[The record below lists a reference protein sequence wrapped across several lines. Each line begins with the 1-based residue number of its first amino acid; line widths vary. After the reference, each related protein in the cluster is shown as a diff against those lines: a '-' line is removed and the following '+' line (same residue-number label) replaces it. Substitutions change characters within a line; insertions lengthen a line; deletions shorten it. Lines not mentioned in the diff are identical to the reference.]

1 MKRLLKILLSLL
13 LGIISLLLIAIL
25 IIVFVIDLNNYKP
38 QITEL
43 VEDTIGRT
51 LTIDGDI
58 GLTFYPWI
66 GLNLGKVSLGNAAG
80 FEEPEF
86 AKIKQAQVLIK
97 LIPLFKKQVQVDTV
111 LLEGAE
117 ITLTRKS
124 DGTTNWDDLAA
135 LGGEQQ
141 APKEDVAPFK
151 DFQIDGIDLRHAKI
165 VWDDQQTASHYIL
178 SEVNL
183 NTSAINLNLATLSL
197 NEPVK
202 LQLNTRLNISGDT
215 TLSGQ
220 IGLDTQ
226 ISLNQEQ
233 QHYRLEPLQINA
245 TVQGNSIP
253 GGTQTLSITTQAID
267 INLIQQSLTLDGLVT
282 KLMAGVLSG
291 DIQATHL
298 QTNPTLSGTLKLA
311 DLNLPNLLKQLQLPA
326 ALPNDKLLKTV
337 GGQTQFQANM
347 AGIRLTNLHLSA
359 DDNQLKVPLI
369 YLDLNQQT
377 LQSDA
382 LTLQAFG
389 VHLNGQVQIKQLFNQ
404 PTVDGQ
410 LTLAPFNPRQL
421 HKRLEQAKLLPPQT
435 LPDEKLLP
443 LKTAALQ
450 TQFHVNKA
458 TLVSLKNFNLRL
470 DDNKLQLPLLQLD
483 LDKQTLNTNTLILQ
497 ALDIRL
503 NGQVHIEQLF
513 NQPTVDGQLTLAPF
527 NPRQLLKRLEPAK
540 LFSPQLLPDPK
551 LLPLNTAKLQTQ
563 FKINQG
569 TNIILKQIDLRL
581 DDNQFQTP
589 QLTLDLNRQTLDLA
603 TFSLHALGIRLNG
616 KLTAKQILSN
626 ATAQAELT
634 AALNPQQLLQRLGQ
648 SPLELPAP
656 LTLTRATLQ
665 TKINLTPNNLTL
677 KGLHITVDDKNQLHS
692 QHINFNITKD
702 TLTTNNFM
710 LKVLDVATLN
720 GTLHAQHLTTRPTLQ
735 STLKITAF
743 SPRRLLQRL
752 GQPIETSDPSAL
764 NTLALET
771 QLQGSL
777 SQLNLKPLKI
787 RLDNSQLQ
795 GQLRILD
802 LQQQVLA
809 FNLNLDQIDLDR
821 YLPPKPAEAPQA
833 SQPNSP
839 PLSGG
844 DILLP
849 LEMLRALNLNGSLKV
864 GKLKAAGIT
873 INDIQLDVS
882 AKQGKMKVTP
892 KASLDNG
899 TSQSPL
905 ALNEQNHPPRV
916 NLNRAHLNSVQVNP
930 LPKDLYRQT
939 ELSSLPLIAQN
950 GLLYNDDE

>member
-1 MKRLLKILLSLL
+1 MKRLFKILFGLL
-13 LGIISLLLIAIL
+13 LGIITLLLITIL
-25 IIVFVIDLNNYKP
+25 IIVFVVDLNNYKP

-51 LTIDGDI
+51 LTIEGDI
-58 GLTFYPWI
+58 GLTFYPWL

-80 FEEPEF
+80 FEEPDF

-97 LIPLFKKQVQVDTV
+97 LIPLFKKQMEVDTV

-117 ITLTRKS
+117 ITLTRKP

-135 LGGEQQ
+135 LGGQEP
-141 APKEDVAPFK
+141 APKNDAAPFE
-151 DFQIDGIDLRHAKI
+151 DFKIDGIDLRHAKI
-165 VWDDQQTASHYIL
+165 VWDDQQTASRYVL

-183 NTSAINLNLATLSL
+183 NTSAIDLNLATLAL
-197 NEPVK
+197 NEPVQ
-202 LQLNTRLNISGDT
+202 LQLNTSLKISGDT

-220 IGLDTQ
+220 ISLNTK

-233 QHYRLEPLQINA
+233 QHYRLEPLQMNA
-245 TVQGNSIP
+245 TVQSNSIP
-253 GGTQTLSITTQAID
+253 GGTQTVSITTQAID
-267 INLIQQSLTLDGLVT
+267 VNLTQQSLILDGLVA
-282 KLMAGVLSG
+282 KLMTGVLSG

-311 DLNLPNLLKQLQLPA
+311 DLDLPNLLKQLELPA
-326 ALPNDKLLKTV
+326 TLPNDKLLKTV
-337 GGQTQFQANM
+337 GGQTRFQANM
-347 AGIRLTNLHLSA
+347 AGLRLTNLLLSV
-359 DDNQLKVPLI
+359 DDNQLTVPQLH
-369 YLDLNQQT
+369 LDFNQQT

-389 VHLNGQVQIKQLFNQ
+389 LHLDGQVQIEQLFNQ
-404 PTVDGQ
+404 PTVNGQ

-450 TQFHVNKA
+450 TQFHIKEA
-458 TLVSLKNFNLRL
+458 TLVSLKNLNLSL
-470 DDNKLQLPLLQLD
+470 DDNQLQLPLLQLD
-483 LDKQTLNTNTLILQ
+483 LDKQTLNTNTLTLQ

-503 NGQVHIEQLF
+503 NGQIQIEQLF
-513 NQPTVDGQLTLAPF
+513 NQPTAEGQLTLAPF
-527 NPRQLLKRLEPAK
+527 NPRQLLKRLEPAQ

-551 LLPLNTAKLQTQ
+551 LLPLNTAQLQTQ

-569 TNIILKQIDLRL
+569 TNIILKKIDLRL

-589 QLTLDLNRQTLDLA
+589 QLRLDLNQQTLDLA
-603 TFSLHALGIRLNG
+603 TFSLQALGIQLNG

-634 AALNPQQLLQRLGQ
+634 AALNPQHLLQRLGQ

-665 TKINLTPNNLTL
+665 TQLNLTPDNLTL
-677 KGLHITVDDKNQLHS
+677 KRLHITVDDKNQLHS

-702 TLTTNNFM
+702 TLTTNNFK

-720 GTLHAQHLTTRPTLQ
+720 GTLHAQHLSTQPTLQ
-735 STLKITAF
+735 SRLKITAF

-752 GQPIETSDPSAL
+752 GQPIETRDPSVLNAL
-764 NTLALET
+764 TLET
-771 QLQGSL
+771 QIKGGL
-777 SQLNLKPLKI
+777 SQLNLTPLKI
-787 RLDNSQLQ
+787 RLDNSHLQ
-795 GQLRILD
+795 GNLKVLD
-802 LQQQVLA
+802 LQQQTLA
-809 FNLNLDQIDLDR
+809 FKLNLDQIDIDR
-821 YLPPKPAEAPQA
+821 YLPPESEAPEA
-833 SQPNSP
+833 SQPDSP
-839 PLSGG
+839 PLSGA

-849 LEMLRALNLNGSLKV
+849 LEMLHALNLNGSLKV

-873 INDIQLDVS
+873 INDIQLEVS
-882 AKQGKMKVTP
+882 AKQGTLKVTP
-892 KASLDNG
+892 KAALDNG
-899 TSQSPL
+899 TYQSNL
-905 ALNEQNHPPRV
+905 ARV
-916 NLNRAHLNSVQVNP
+916 NLNNLNSCRIAP
-930 LPKDLYRQT
+930 IEKLPAIRSASWHR
-939 ELSSLPLIAQN
+939 LSPKKTSSCRVPF
-950 GLLYNDDE
+950 